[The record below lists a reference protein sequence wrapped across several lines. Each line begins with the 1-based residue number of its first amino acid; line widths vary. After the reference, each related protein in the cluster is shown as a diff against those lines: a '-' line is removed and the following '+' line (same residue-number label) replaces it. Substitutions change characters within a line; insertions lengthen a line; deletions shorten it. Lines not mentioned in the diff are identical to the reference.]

1 MTEEKFK
8 NLLLQL
14 LKYDEE
20 EHRKENTVYITQVLQ
35 CLRRSYYE
43 IKHGIDPSYKLNK
56 HILIGSAIHK
66 YIEYLVNKYRDKLD
80 MYIEVEKHVEFEYG
94 KYKVVGRADIVT
106 KDEVWEIKVVSK
118 TYKLPSLLHIT
129 QANIYAYLL
138 QKPVFRLVYIRDRNI
153 DEFVYGVSDRL
164 VDMFFNRLNTLIIY
178 LEQNA
183 EPPREEDFW
192 CSTCPYKYRCIQ
204 KKLI

>member
-1 MTEEKFK
+1 MTEEKFR

-20 EHRKENTVYITQVLQ
+20 EHRKENTIYVTQVLQ

-43 IKHGIDPSYKLNK
+43 IRYGVDLSYKLNK

-66 YIEYLVNKYRDKLD
+66 YIEYLINKYKDRLD
-80 MYIEVEKHVEFEYG
+80 MYIEAEKHIEFEYG
-94 KYKVVGRADIVT
+94 KYRVVGRADIVT
-106 KDEVWEIKVVSK
+106 DEEIWEIKAVSK
-118 TYKLPSLLHIT
+118 TYKIPSLLHIT

-138 QKPVFRLVYIRDRNI
+138 QKPRIRLIYIRDNNI
-153 DEFVYGVSDRL
+153 DEFVYNYAPRL
-164 VDMFFNRLNTLIIY
+164 TDMFFNRLNTLVIY
-178 LEQNA
+178 LEHNN

-192 CSTCPYKYRCIQ
+192 CSTCPYKYQCLQR
-204 KKLI
+204 KLF